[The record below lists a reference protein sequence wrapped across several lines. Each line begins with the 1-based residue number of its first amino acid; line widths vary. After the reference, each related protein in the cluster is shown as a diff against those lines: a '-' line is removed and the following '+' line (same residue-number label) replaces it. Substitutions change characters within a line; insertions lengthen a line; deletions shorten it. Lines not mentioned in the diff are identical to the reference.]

1 MVRKYKRRSKDT
13 YEETD
18 MKKAIDLLAKG
29 GSIRKVADRCG
40 VKRETLR
47 RKIKIIKSG
56 MEFELTSNYS
66 HQKVFTDVQENSI
79 ADYLKM
85 CCKMFYGLTKDC
97 RKLTYETTVANEIK
111 CAASWV
117 EKKIAGED
125 WLLGFFKRH
134 PNLSLQSPEG
144 CKGCLKMT

>member
-1 MVRKYKRRSKDT
+1 
-13 YEETD
+13 
-18 MKKAIDLLAKG
+18 
-29 GSIRKVADRCG
+29 
-40 VKRETLR
+40 
-47 RKIKIIKSG
+47 
-56 MEFELTSNYS
+56 
-66 HQKVFTDVQENSI
+66 
-79 ADYLKM
+79 
-85 CCKMFYGLTKDC
+85 MFYGLTTKDC